1 MGDAD
6 MPDQTE
12 FVDDTRIRTLEA
24 EVRAL
29 QQRLGQ
35 REELLKV
42 LNRRLLQLER
52 GEGGDSQ
59 ALRDENSYLH
69 EQLGLLRGTKLFRW
83 SSPARDIYSRLRHTR

>member
-1 MGDAD
+1 MGEVD
-6 MPDQTE
+6 MSDQTE
-12 FVDDTRIRTLEA
+12 FGDDPRVRTLEA

-29 QQRLGQ
+29 RQRLAQ

-52 GEGGDSQ
+52 GENGDSQ

-69 EQLGLLRGTKLFRW
+69 EQLGLLRGTKLYRW
-83 SSPARDIYSRLRHTR
+83 SSPARDVYSRLRRAR

>member
-1 MGDAD
+1 MS
-6 MPDQTE
+6 DQTE
-12 FVDDTRIRTLEA
+12 FGDDARVRTLEA

-52 GEGGDSQ
+52 GENGDAQ

-83 SSPARDIYSRLRHTR
+83 SSPAREVYSRLRRPR